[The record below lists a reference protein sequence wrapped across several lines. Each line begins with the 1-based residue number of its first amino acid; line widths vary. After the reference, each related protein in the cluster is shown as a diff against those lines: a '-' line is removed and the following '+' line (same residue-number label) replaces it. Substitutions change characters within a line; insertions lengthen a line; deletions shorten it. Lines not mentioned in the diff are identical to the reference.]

1 MFEGDFS
8 TKELSCFYATIGLNV
23 KKIRT
28 KKKKSQLELAL
39 AIGHSSASFIAK
51 AEIGIEG
58 KHFNLEHLYKI
69 SKILEVDI
77 RDFLTSPL
85 EEDLIPSSPILC

>member
-39 AIGHSSASFIAK
+39 GHSSASFIAK